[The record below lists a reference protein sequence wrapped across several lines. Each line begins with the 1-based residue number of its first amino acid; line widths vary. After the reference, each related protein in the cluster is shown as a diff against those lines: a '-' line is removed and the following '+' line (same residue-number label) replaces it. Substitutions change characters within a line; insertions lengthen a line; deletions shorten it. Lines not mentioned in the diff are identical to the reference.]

1 MRTGLKDLIDESCG
15 KRADGGCPSHETFGS
30 PFQITL
36 MGLGPIGVDGRMATD
51 LRAARMTGNTLTAVK
66 DLDAHRGIT
75 HIELTMEQSV
85 GDAVVMPFDFNVVID
100 VDARFFPFGKGVRFG
115 G

>member
-1 MRTGLKDLIDESCG
+1 MRTGLKDLIDESRG
-15 KRADGGCPSHETFGS
+15 KRADGGCPSHQTFGR

-36 MGLGPIGVDGRMATD
+36 MGLGTMRIDGGMATD

-75 HIELTMEQSV
+75 HIELAMEQRV
-85 GDAVVMPFDFNVVID
+85 GDAVVVPFDFNVVID
-100 VDARFFPFGKGVRFG
+100 VDAHL
-115 G
+115 

>member
-1 MRTGLKDLIDESCG
+1 MKDLIDESSG
-15 KRADGGCPSHETFGS
+15 KRTDCRCPSHETFGC

-36 MGLGPIGVDGRMATD
+36 MRLGPMRIVGGMATD

-66 DLDAHRGIT
+66 DLDGHRRIT
-75 HIELTMEQSV
+75 HIELAMEQSV
-85 GDAVVMPFDFNVVID
+85 RNAVVVLFDFNVVID
-100 VDARFFPFGKGVRFG
+100 VDAYLFPFGKRVRFG